1 MELKRLTYKRQA
13 AGPAGFTI
21 PEAIVAMAIV
31 GVLITALYGGMSLAT
46 FSIRLAR
53 ENLRATE
60 IMVEKMETLRLF
72 TWDQLLDPSFVP
84 ASFTASYS
92 DNGTTN
98 NPSPG
103 ITYTGAVSVAT
114 FPGADRN
121 YSNDMRVITINLN
134 WTSGG
139 ISRTRTLDTYVARYG
154 IQNYILN

>member
-1 MELKRLTYKRQA
+1 MLTYKGNATR
-13 AGPAGFTI
+13 PAGFTVA
-21 PEAIVAMAIV
+21 EAIISMSIV
-31 GVLITALYGGMSLAT
+31 GLLVAALYGGMSLAT

-84 ASFTASYS
+84 VSFTASYS

-103 ITYTGAVSVAT
+103 ITYTGAVS
-114 FPGADRN
+114 
-121 YSNDMRVITINLN
+121 
-134 WTSGG
+134 
-139 ISRTRTLDTYVARYG
+139 
-154 IQNYILN
+154 